1 MLGRASQ
8 DSRGEPQSIGP
19 FCTGENAARGRIE
32 GAQPGI
38 PPTRKDSNPFRDCT
52 SPGLRTGA
60 VWVPNGAT
68 SQEKTLSEPPAR
80 SRTEVLGLD

>member
-1 MLGRASQ
+1 MLGSVSQ
-8 DSRGEPQSIGP
+8 HSRGEPQSIGP

-38 PPTRKDSNPFRDCT
+38 SPTCKSSGPFRDCT
-52 SPGLRTGA
+52 SPGLRTDA
-60 VWVPNGAT
+60 VRVQNGAT